1 MMTFEQFFL
10 KKKIDLTALQASKPD
25 LFSEFKE
32 HYAQMGEK
40 SFDHT
45 KKYWFNQL
53 RLSHKLSE
61 DDEVKLKAA
70 LYPAKE
76 AIPNQELKTEVAVD
90 APVTKAPG
98 FKPRF
103 KAPTTTNTP
112 TPAEIVSEVEI
123 KEIPKPVSGFKPRF
137 KAASTIVKQEEP
149 EAVKAEEEIK
159 EESKIPIT
167 GFKPRFKAASTPV
180 KQEEPETV
188 KPLEEIKEELKKPD
202 GFKPRFKP
210 GSTPTKQEDKED

>member
-1 MMTFEQFFL
+1 MMSFEEFFL
-10 KKKIDLTALQASKPD
+10 KKKIDLIALAATKPD

-32 HYAQMGEK
+32 HYALMGEK

-61 DDEVKLKAA
+61 DDEVQLKAT

-76 AIPNQELKTEVAVD
+76 VIPNQVLKTEVAVD

-103 KAPTTTNTP
+103 KAPNTVTQP
-112 TPAEIVSEVEI
+112 IAKTVLEDPAEITG
-123 KEIPKPVSGFKPRF
+123 KPV
-137 KAASTIVKQEEP
+137 TV
-149 EAVKAEEEIK
+149 
-159 EESKIPIT
+159 T
-167 GFKPRFKAASTPV
+167 GFKPRFKATSTPV
-180 KQEEPETV
+180 KQEEPELTIPVEKIKEEPV
-188 KPLEEIKEELKKPD
+188 KPL
-202 GFKPRFKP
+202 GFKPRFKA
-210 GSTPTKQEDKED
+210 GSTPSKQED